1 MEKQKD
7 SGIRTAYL
15 KMHLAIFLWGFTGL
29 LGQKIHLNEGMLVW
43 YRMLLSSLAILGIF
57 YYRKSFPKIKT
68 REIWMIGAIGFLVM
82 LHWVAF
88 YGSIKASSISVA
100 MICLSA
106 IALFSSIL
114 EPLINKAP
122 FDFVEIL
129 FSAMAVTG
137 ISTIYNSDV
146 TASTGIILG
155 LISAFLSALFSTFNK
170 RIAGKYETLTI
181 SFLELSFGFL
191 TLRLPVYFLFAD
203 SSKLIPDWS
212 DLFYLLILSLFCTVL
227 TWILSLQALRKVSA
241 YTMGLALNL
250 EPVYGIILAILFAN
264 EGRLMNSGFIT
275 GAVIILVTVV
285 LHTIYKARKTKL
297 AKQNAA
303 L

>member
-1 MEKQKD
+1 MEKAKD
-7 SGIRTAYL
+7 ASLRTAYL

-43 YRMLLSSLAILGIF
+43 YRMLISSLAILGIF
-57 YYRKSFPKIKT
+57 FYRKSFPKIK
-68 REIWMIGAIGFLVM
+68 RKEVFMIGAIGFLVM
-82 LHWVAF
+82 LHWVTF

-122 FDFVEIL
+122 FDFIEIL

-137 ISTIYNSDV
+137 ISSIYNSDV

-155 LISAFLSALFSTFNK
+155 LISAFLSALFATFNK
-170 RIAGKYETLTI
+170 RITSKYETLTI
-181 SFLELSFGFL
+181 SFIEMSFGFGFL
-191 TLRLPVYFLFAD
+191 TLLLPVYFLFAD
-203 SSKLIPDWS
+203 TSKLIPDGS
-212 DLFYLLILSLFCTVL
+212 DFIYLLILSLFCTVL

-250 EPVYGIILAILFAN
+250 EPVYGIILAILFAG

-285 LHTIYKARKTKL
+285 LHTLYKARKTKL
-297 AKQNAA
+297 SK
-303 L
+303 